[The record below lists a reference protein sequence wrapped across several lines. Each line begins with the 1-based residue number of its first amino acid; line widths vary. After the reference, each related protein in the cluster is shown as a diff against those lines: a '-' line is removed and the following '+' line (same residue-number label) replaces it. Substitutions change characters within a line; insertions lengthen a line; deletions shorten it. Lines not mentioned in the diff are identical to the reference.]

1 MSRRAWLAL
10 DVAVKGALLLLLG
23 FALAFPEAGGF
34 EGKV

>member
-34 EGKV
+34 VGKA